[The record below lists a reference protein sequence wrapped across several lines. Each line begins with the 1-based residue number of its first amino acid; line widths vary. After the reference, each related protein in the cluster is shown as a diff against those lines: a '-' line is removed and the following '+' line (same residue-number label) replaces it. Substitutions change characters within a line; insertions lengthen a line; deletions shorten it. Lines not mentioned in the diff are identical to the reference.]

1 MVTDFRVV
9 GPGAWQTMTVVSL
22 SVDGL
27 RDYSLSLLSRIAQC
41 RVGQRP
47 GSIELRGLKR
57 RRHGYPLMKEPRSD
71 FKAKVQPPK

>member
-1 MVTDFRVV
+1 M
-9 GPGAWQTMTVVSL
+9 AVVSL

-27 RDYSLSLLSRIAQC
+27 RDYSLCLLSRIAQC

-47 GSIELRGLKR
+47 DRVEPRVLKR

-71 FKAKVQPPK
+71 CKAKCQPSK